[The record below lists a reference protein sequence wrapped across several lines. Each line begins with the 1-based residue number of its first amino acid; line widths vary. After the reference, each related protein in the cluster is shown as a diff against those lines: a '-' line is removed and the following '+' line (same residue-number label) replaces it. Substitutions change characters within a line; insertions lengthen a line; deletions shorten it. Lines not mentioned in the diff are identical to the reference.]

1 MQIFSNAKYVVEL
14 EIKLGILITLG
25 MYLYQIKS
33 NANFVVLHALL
44 FDEKS
49 YFVVFISGEKIHIST
64 YCVKITAY
72 SVNL

>member
-33 NANFVVLHALL
+33 NANFVVL
-44 FDEKS
+44 
-49 YFVVFISGEKIHIST
+49 
-64 YCVKITAY
+64 
-72 SVNL
+72 